1 MSNDSNISPAE
12 QAAAGDPT
20 TGAGS
25 PLTAPFVALP
35 DSRPSRKWWAAR
47 VTALT
52 GWLVAFVEAGYEL
65 TPTLVILLITI
76 ASEAAISW
84 ITPNMSRDLR

>member
-12 QAAAGDPT
+12 QAAAADPT
-20 TGAGS
+20 VGAGS
-25 PLTAPFVALP
+25 PATAPFVAPP
-35 DSRPSRKWWAAR
+35 DERPSRKWWAAR
-47 VTALT
+47 VAALT

-76 ASEAAISW
+76 VSEAAIAWLIPS
-84 ITPNMSRDLR
+84 TPPDLG